1 MLNCNSYLNNQLSK
15 AYEAAKK
22 VITSAD
28 IEKEYIRK
36 AKAGSQ
42 AARDALFNLYIPLVI
57 SSARSRNYEMYTGE
71 MGDLISAAAIGFN
84 RALELFDTSLGYEF
98 GCFYKWHIKNA
109 MNKELYRDSVVA
121 VPENL
126 QKPAKGPDGKP
137 LLDEDGQ
144 SVRLNP
150 VKVVSGD
157 DIVGDDDS
165 KTTLMET
172 LRAEGE
178 NGAEEAEGRDRSRLV
193 DELLSCLPKIEC
205 DAIKKMVMADDH
217 VSTREWGESHGWS
230 HEWARK
236 VKNRALKR
244 LREKMSEMYIEDRL
258 AV

>member
-109 MNKELYRDSVVA
+109 MNKLGFRCGHCR
-121 VPENL
+121 L
-126 QKPAKGPDGKP
+126 P
-137 LLDEDGQ
+137 L
-144 SVRLNP
+144 
-150 VKVVSGD
+150 
-157 DIVGDDDS
+157 
-165 KTTLMET
+165 TTMTE
-172 LRAEGE
+172 EGE
-178 NGAEEAEGRDRSRLV
+178 AKLDA
-193 DELLSCLPKIEC
+193 LL
-205 DAIKKMVMADDH
+205 KK
-217 VSTREWGESHGWS
+217 HG
-230 HEWARK
+230 
-236 VKNRALKR
+236 
-244 LREKMSEMYIEDRL
+244 MI
-258 AV
+258 